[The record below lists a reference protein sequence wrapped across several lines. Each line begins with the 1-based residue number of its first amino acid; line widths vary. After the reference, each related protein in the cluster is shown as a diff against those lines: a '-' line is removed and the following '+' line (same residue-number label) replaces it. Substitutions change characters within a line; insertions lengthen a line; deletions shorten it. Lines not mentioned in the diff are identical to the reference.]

1 MASSAFGPF
10 IVGQQ
15 AVGAAGTAEQL
26 DTANAAVV
34 LRALTIIAYSSNTG
48 RIFYG
53 GSDVD
58 SSTQKGLQ
66 AGESMTFEGPVP
78 FELGSLW
85 IDAATNN
92 DGVDFIGVR
101 A

>member
-1 MASSAFGPF
+1 MATSEFGPF

-15 AVGAAGTAEQL
+15 AVGSAGTAEQL
-26 DTANAAVV
+26 DTDNATVL
-34 LRALTIIAYSSNTG
+34 LRALTIIAYSTNTG

-66 AGESMTFEGPVP
+66 AGESMTFEAPAP
-78 FELGSLW
+78 FELGSLY
-85 IDAATNN
+85 IDAGTNS